1 MKFSEIYAW
10 YTLAKSLMLP
20 HLPTILLYVLAFCV
34 LGLLLS
40 LPYVLILW
48 KKKLL
53 VRQQKYYGYVVKLY
67 VPASVLLF
75 ICFFGLVGLLVAA
88 KSIIKAEQARAVTE
102 IYEATVSQAFE
113 TPQKKA
119 EFIQELQALSKEI
132 QHGSKGFTKALGQI
146 VKSKDV
152 GIYIVDESKNR
163 LTNYFLEKYQSDIY
177 SAVLYGIISASAKHI
192 SLGENMTH
200 EDMDDIIHTM
210 NTADPKQIETGIK
223 DKLIEMVNR
232 TVSGH
237 FNSLIKMVLVM
248 LTLLLLI
255 PFIEFAIYQWWQKRQ
270 QAQLAIGQ
278 L

>member
-1 MKFSEIYAW
+1 
-10 YTLAKSLMLP
+10 
-20 HLPTILLYVLAFCV
+20 
-34 LGLLLS
+34 
-40 LPYVLILW
+40 
-48 KKKLL
+48 
-53 VRQQKYYGYVVKLY
+53 
-67 VPASVLLF
+67 
-75 ICFFGLVGLLVAA
+75 
-88 KSIIKAEQARAVTE
+88 
-102 IYEATVSQAFE
+102 
-113 TPQKKA
+113 
-119 EFIQELQALSKEI
+119 
-132 QHGSKGFTKALGQI
+132 
-146 VKSKDV
+146 
-152 GIYIVDESKNR
+152 
-163 LTNYFLEKYQSDIY
+163 
-177 SAVLYGIISASAKHI
+177 
-192 SLGENMTH
+192 MTH

>member
-119 EFIQELQALSKEI
+119 EFIQ
-132 QHGSKGFTKALGQI
+132 
-146 VKSKDV
+146 
-152 GIYIVDESKNR
+152 
-163 LTNYFLEKYQSDIY
+163 
-177 SAVLYGIISASAKHI
+177 
-192 SLGENMTH
+192 
-200 EDMDDIIHTM
+200 
-210 NTADPKQIETGIK
+210 
-223 DKLIEMVNR
+223 
-232 TVSGH
+232 
-237 FNSLIKMVLVM
+237 
-248 LTLLLLI
+248 
-255 PFIEFAIYQWWQKRQ
+255 
-270 QAQLAIGQ
+270 
-278 L
+278 